1 MRRPSIALLLVLSMS
16 CSVAFQDSVRS
27 SGTQCSTSRFWWVSD
42 LLIAGTFA
50 ALVAN
55 IDGPPESYIPAG
67 VFVGSGLIGIYKR
80 GNCVRYR
87 ETAPPEAWARD
98 AERARVKDEQQAA
111 AMRDLRQSMTEPP
124 PPSPSPPPA
133 STGDYQPAPTYGT
146 SPPPSR
152 KCHGHVRAPRCGR
165 RGRQELQLGQQHRPR
180 ATDRRNLPVRRGVLP
195 GPLHHVVR
203 QRRRVP
209 VGAQLRLDRRQDQD
223 AGLSLERDE
232 RRETPA
238 ARNTGRARYG
248 HIRGSTWRLPPFM
261 VTSLSASGVTSGS
274 AAAASIDSG
283 AARPSNGVPGV
294 VSIRIWRRIPP
305 PMS

>member
-1 MRRPSIALLLVLSMS
+1 MRRPWIVLLLVLSMS

-111 AMRDLRQSMTEPP
+111 AMRDLRQSMNEPP
-124 PPSPSPPPA
+124 PPPPPPPA
-133 STGDYQPAPTYGT
+133 STGGYEPAPTYGT
-146 SPPPSR
+146 SPPPSGDVTVTYER
-152 KCHGHVRAPRCGR
+152 HSAADEVGKSCSSAND
-165 RGRQELQLGQQHRPR
+165 
-180 ATDRRNLPVRRGVLP
+180 TDRELPTAGTC
-195 GPLHHVVR
+195 
-203 QRRRVP
+203 QY
-209 VGAQLRLDRRQDQD
+209 GAVCYQGRCTTWCGSGG
-223 AGLSLERDE
+223 ACPSGLSCGWTD
-232 RRETPA
+232 
-238 ARNTGRARYG
+238 GRTKMQVCR
-248 HIRGSTWRLPPFM
+248 
-261 VTSLSASGVTSGS
+261 
-274 AAAASIDSG
+274 
-283 AARPSNGVPGV
+283 
-294 VSIRIWRRIPP
+294 
-305 PMS
+305 